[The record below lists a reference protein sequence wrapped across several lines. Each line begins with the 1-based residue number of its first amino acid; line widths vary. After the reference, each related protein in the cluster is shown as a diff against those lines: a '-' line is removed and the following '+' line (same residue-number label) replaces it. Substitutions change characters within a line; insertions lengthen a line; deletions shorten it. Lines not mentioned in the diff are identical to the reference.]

1 MNVFQYA
8 FTAEANWKENLSYM
22 TSFTPSYTFYS
33 DFSIAEFCEVYMHD
47 ANAVVDT
54 YKRVKESWG
63 KDIKA
68 ITEVCMVLNHKIWS
82 FYDGVDS
89 SYLKCSEEWRQK
101 FSELYQSLYDDCT
114 EYIQKTFGNDSE
126 AMSYYYEVT
135 D

>member
-47 ANAVVDT
+47 ANAVIDT

-101 FSELYQSLYDDCT
+101 FAEVYQSLYDDCT